1 MKWKK
6 VYKNDA
12 RPRINP
18 LAYLSKDGKKKKL
31 YRFGTR
37 LSYLSRWSMM
47 KWKKVYKNDA
57 RPRINPL
64 AYCNDGKKKK
74 FTSLE
79 LGYLTCPH
87 GQR

>member
-1 MKWKK
+1 MMKRKK

-18 LAYLSKDGKKKKL
+18 LAYLS
-31 YRFGTR
+31 
-37 LSYLSRWSMM
+37 
-47 KWKKVYKNDA
+47 
-57 RPRINPL
+57 
-64 AYCNDGKKKK
+64 NDGKKKK

-87 GQR
+87 GQRLSGKRFRTMTHGQG